1 MKLHGEEI
9 VFTSSFEIRMIDVK
23 VEALV
28 LKADGQRL
36 GQGLLGQG
44 SRGAWAQVR
53 REAGEELWGSF
64 QWNNRRYVHEIK
76 ELLICAVV
84 LDLVCH
90 CEI

>member
-1 MKLHGEEI
+1 
-9 VFTSSFEIRMIDVK
+9 MIDVK

-64 QWNNRRYVHEIK
+64 QWNNR
-76 ELLICAVV
+76 
-84 LDLVCH
+84 
-90 CEI
+90 